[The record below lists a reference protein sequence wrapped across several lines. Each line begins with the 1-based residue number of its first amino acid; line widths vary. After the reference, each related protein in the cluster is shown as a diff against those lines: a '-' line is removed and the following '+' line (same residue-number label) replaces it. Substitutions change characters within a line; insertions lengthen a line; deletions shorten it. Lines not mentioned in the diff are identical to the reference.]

1 MENGGLPIS
10 LALIMITIVV
20 LVFSMAGLVTF
31 LVLRGWSHLL
41 RLRRKEDDMGG
52 FASLGINLP
61 LLVVFIINFII
72 LFVLLRIFLY
82 NPVLK
87 MLDERAKR
95 TKEGMEF
102 AEATKKEYEQ
112 AKSEIQKQIE
122 KGRQEAQ
129 AIIAQALQTG
139 EKLKGE
145 SREEA
150 TKQAQVIL
158 DRTRGELESEREK
171 IVDVLRKEFVDIAI
185 SAAEKV
191 IKETLDKE
199 KHRRL
204 IEETLQQSAV
214 LKKSR

>member
-1 MENGGLPIS
+1 
-10 LALIMITIVV
+10 
-20 LVFSMAGLVTF
+20 
-31 LVLRGWSHLL
+31 
-41 RLRRKEDDMGG
+41 MGG

-72 LFVLLRIFLY
+72 LFILLRLFLY
-82 NPVLK
+82 KPVLK
-87 MLDERAKR
+87 MLDERTKR
-95 TKEGMEF
+95 TKEGMEL

-112 AKSEIQKQIE
+112 AKGEVQKQIE

-129 AIIAQALQTG
+129 AILAQALQTG
-139 EKLKGE
+139 ERLKEE

-150 TKQAQVIL
+150 TKQAQVIIE
-158 DRTRGELESEREK
+158 RTRAESESEREK
-171 IVDVLRKEFVDIAI
+171 IVDSLRKEFVDIAI

-204 IEETLQQSAV
+204 IEETLQESSV
-214 LKKSR
+214 LKKS

>member
-1 MENGGLPIS
+1 
-10 LALIMITIVV
+10 
-20 LVFSMAGLVTF
+20 
-31 LVLRGWSHLL
+31 
-41 RLRRKEDDMGG
+41 MGG

-72 LFVLLRIFLY
+72 LFILLRLFLY
-82 NPVLK
+82 KPVLK
-87 MLDERAKR
+87 MLDERTKR
-95 TKEGMEF
+95 TKEGMEL

-112 AKSEIQKQIE
+112 AKGEVQKQIE

-139 EKLKGE
+139 ERLKEE

-150 TKQAQVIL
+150 TKQAQVIIE
-158 DRTRGELESEREK
+158 RTRAESESEREK
-171 IVDVLRKEFVDIAI
+171 IVDSLRKEFVEIAI

-204 IEETLQQSAV
+204 IEETLQESSV
-214 LKKSR
+214 LKKS